1 MIMSTEQP
9 LSCALNAIDQA
20 NKADPNQEQV
30 DGQWLP
36 KEYAYSL
43 HMTRWLFE
51 LEPLPSPRMQV
62 ACRAQ
67 HVERWTMPRGDYPE
81 GRKAYYQWRQACGRM
96 HGRRAAEIM
105 EQCGFPGEECQRVET
120 ILTKR
125 ELRQDEDTQLLEDV
139 ACMVFL
145 ERYFADF
152 YEQKVDYDREKWLRI
167 VRRTWG
173 KMSHRGHEAALKLA
187 EGMPPHL
194 LALLQ
199 EALADPEG

>member
-1 MIMSTEQP
+1 MQHDP
-9 LSCALNAIDQA
+9 RLQCALDSIDNA
-20 NKADPNQEQV
+20 NRADPNQEQL
-30 DGQWLP
+30 GNELLP
-36 KEYAYSL
+36 KEFAYSQ
-43 HMTRWLFE
+43 HMTRWLFV
-51 LEPLPSPRMQV
+51 LDPQPSECMQI

-67 HVERWTMPRGDYPE
+67 HIERWTMPRKDYPE

-105 EQCGFPGEECQRVET
+105 AECGYPPEECQRVET

-152 YEQKVDYDREKWLRI
+152 YEEKADYDREKWLRI

-173 KMSHRGHEAALKLA
+173 KMSPRGHEAALRLA
-187 EGMPPHL
+187 EGMPAHL
-194 LALLQ
+194 LELLQ
-199 EALADPEG
+199 EALA

>member
-1 MIMSTEQP
+1 MTSETP
-9 LSCALNAIDQA
+9 LSCALNAVDEA
-20 NKADPNQEQV
+20 NRADPNREQV
-30 DGQWLP
+30 NGESLP

-51 LEPLPSPRMQV
+51 LEPNPSPRMQV

-67 HVERWTMPRGDYPE
+67 HIERWTMPRSDFAE

-105 EQCGFPGEECQRVET
+105 AGCGFPDEECQRVET

-145 ERYFADF
+145 ERYFEDF
-152 YEQKVDYDREKWLRI
+152 YEQKADYDREKWLRI

-173 KMSHRGHEAALKLA
+173 KMSHRGHAAALKLA
-187 EGMPPHL
+187 EGMPAHL

>member
-1 MIMSTEQP
+1 MQQSPRLQ
-9 LSCALNAIDQA
+9 CALDAIDKA
-20 NKADPNQEQV
+20 NLADPNQEQV
-30 DGQWLP
+30 GDEMLP

-51 LEPLPSPRMQV
+51 LETEPSERLQI

-67 HVERWTMPRGDYPE
+67 HIERWTMPRKDYPE

-96 HGRRAAEIM
+96 HGKRAGEIM
-105 EQCGFPGEECQRVET
+105 EDCGYPPEECERVET

-152 YEQKVDYDREKWLRI
+152 YEEKADYDRDKWLRI

-173 KMSHRGHEAALKLA
+173 KMSPRGHEAALRLA
-187 EGMPPHL
+187 EGMPAHL
-194 LALLQ
+194 LELLQ
-199 EALADPEG
+199 EALAEPRA

>member
-1 MIMSTEQP
+1 MQHAP
-9 LSCALNAIDQA
+9 RLQCALDAIDKA
-20 NKADPNQEQV
+20 NLADSNREQV
-30 DGQWLP
+30 GDELLP

-51 LEPLPSPRMQV
+51 LESEPSERLRI

-67 HVERWTMPRGDYPE
+67 HIERWTMPRKDFPE

-105 EQCGFPGEECQRVET
+105 ADCGYPGDECERVET

-152 YEQKVDYDREKWLRI
+152 YEEKADYDREKWLRI

-173 KMSHRGHEAALKLA
+173 KMSPRGHEAALKLA
-187 EGMPPHL
+187 ASMPPHL
-194 LALLQ
+194 LELLQ
-199 EALADPEG
+199 EALSEPEA

>member
-1 MIMSTEQP
+1 MTASAQLT
-9 LSCALNAIDQA
+9 CALDKIDGV
-20 NKADPNQEQV
+20 NRADPNRETV
-30 DGQWLP
+30 DGEALP
-36 KEYAYSL
+36 REYAYSL
-43 HMTRWLFE
+43 HMTRWLFA
-51 LEPLPSPRMQV
+51 LEPVPSERMQI

-67 HVERWTMPRGDYPE
+67 HIERWTIPRSDYPE

-96 HGRRAAEIM
+96 HGQRAAEIM
-105 EQCGFPGEECQRVET
+105 ASCGYEAAECEKVET

-125 ELRQDEDTQLLEDV
+125 ELRKDADTQLLEDV

-152 YEQKVDYDREKWLRI
+152 YEEKTDYDREKWLRI

-173 KMSHRGHEAALKLA
+173 KMSPRGHEAALKLA
-187 EGMPPHL
+187 EGMPAHL

-199 EALADPEG
+199 EALAEPEE

>member
-1 MIMSTEQP
+1 MSNSANLE
-9 LSCALNAIDQA
+9 CAINAIDQA
-20 NKADPNQEQV
+20 NQQDPNREEI
-30 DGQWLP
+30 DGESLP
-36 KEYAYSL
+36 REYAYSL

-51 LEPLPSPRMQV
+51 LEPEPSERMQI

-67 HVERWTMPRGDYPE
+67 HIERWTMPRSDYGE
-81 GRKAYYQWRQACGRM
+81 GRKNYYQWRQACGRM

-105 EQCGFPGEECQRVET
+105 AACDYPKAECERVET

-125 ELRQDEDTQLLEDV
+125 KLREDEDTQLLEDV

-145 ERYFADF
+145 ERYFAQFFEDNP
-152 YEQKVDYDREKWLRI
+152 DYDKEKWLRI

-173 KMSHRGHEAALKLA
+173 KMTPRGHSAALKLA
-187 EGMPPHL
+187 EGMPAHL

-199 EALADPEG
+199 EALAAPAE